1 MTQPSPIILV
11 VEDEPR
17 MRRFLRTALEV
28 QDFRI
33 VEAETAK
40 DALVAATTHNPE
52 VILLDL
58 GLPDGDGIDLAR
70 RIREWSRVPIIVISA
85 RGREADKVA
94 VLDAGAA
101 PAPPGEFTRRAF
113 LNNKM
118 DLVQA
123 EAVAHLIHADSDQAY
138 RIALDHLQGTLSQRY
153 TLLKEKL
160 TSLLCGIEAAIDFPE
175 EEVPLFNPASGK
187 KELAFIKGIIS
198 AMIASYQTGKKIAQG
213 VRVAIIGPPN
223 AGKSSLFN
231 ALCEKERVI
240 VHEHPGTTR
249 DTVEETITIEGMKIT
264 LIDTAGIWK
273 SSNPVEARGIA
284 RAKDAA
290 KRADLSLV
298 VFDAGKP
305 CAKNEAGLFSAIS
318 TSERIVVCNK
328 ADLKHVRTCHGLLV
342 SAKTGQGITRLKK
355 MIMSRIV
362 ARTSDGAQE
371 ILVSER
377 QRDILTAMAAHIDS
391 CMSLAKNQGGEELYA
406 FELRQALNL
415 LGRITGDVSDDDILN
430 TIFNTFCIGK

>member
-1 MTQPSPIILV
+1 MIKSDTIVAAATAHGHAGIAVVRISGNKALDLARKIFGSVNKNACPVLKHGRVFPGAIYWKGQLVDRVLGTVFKAPRSYTGEDTFEISCHGNPLV
-11 VEDEPR
+11 VEKV
-17 MRRFLRTALEV
+17 LRCAIES
-28 QDFRI
+28 
-33 VEAETAK
+33 
-40 DALVAATTHNPE
+40 
-52 VILLDL
+52 
-58 GLPDGDGIDLAR
+58 GAR
-70 RIREWSRVPIIVISA
+70 
-85 RGREADKVA
+85 
-94 VLDAGAA
+94 
-101 PAPPGEFTRRAF
+101 PANPGEFTRRAF

-187 KELAFIKGIIS
+187 KEFAFIKGIIS

-305 CAKNEAGLFSAIS
+305 CAKNEAGLF
-318 TSERIVVCNK
+318 
-328 ADLKHVRTCHGLLV
+328 
-342 SAKTGQGITRLKK
+342 
-355 MIMSRIV
+355 
-362 ARTSDGAQE
+362 
-371 ILVSER
+371 
-377 QRDILTAMAAHIDS
+377 
-391 CMSLAKNQGGEELYA
+391 
-406 FELRQALNL
+406 
-415 LGRITGDVSDDDILN
+415 
-430 TIFNTFCIGK
+430 